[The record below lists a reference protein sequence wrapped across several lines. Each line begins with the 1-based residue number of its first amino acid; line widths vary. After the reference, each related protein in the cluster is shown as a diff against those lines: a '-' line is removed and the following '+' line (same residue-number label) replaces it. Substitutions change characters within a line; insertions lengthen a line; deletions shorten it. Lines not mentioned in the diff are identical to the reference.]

1 MSDRRSPSARVI
13 NNADLLAHIA
23 SFMHFSSDPEQKAAD
38 DGYRLALLPS
48 KTMLPSSRAK
58 IMGVVSEWTTAEM
71 LAYLIRRTAY
81 IQRRRH
87 ELPAGSA
94 MPVDLPVVAGQLKAW
109 AQRRGDE
116 LKTLR
121 SRVVCFKLHQ
131 IMHLIDA
138 LTREQIMREH
148 WRSDAGG
155 EPLFVGARD
164 AIGSIAQAINNNI
177 KADTL
182 RRESA
187 HFHESSQTLMEII
200 EARLTAPADDS
211 PQGKEREQ
219 LRAARQKIDNWRKTA
234 AHLYESTNERLTDCD
249 RLVYFQQKNGRL
261 KSAAAWLNEPCD
273 GSGIP
278 FAQFFD

>member
-1 MSDRRSPSARVI
+1 MSDRRSPSARVL

-23 SFMHFSSDPEQKAAD
+23 SFMHFSSDPEQQAAD

-48 KTMLPSSRAK
+48 KTILASSRAK
-58 IMGVVSEWTTAEM
+58 IMGVVSEWIISEM

-81 IQRRRH
+81 IQRQIH
-87 ELPAGSA
+87 ERPAGSA
-94 MPVDLPVVAGQLKAW
+94 MPLDLPVVAGQLNAW
-109 AQRRGDE
+109 LDRRSDQMK
-116 LKTLR
+116 LLP
-121 SRVVCFKLHQ
+121 SRVQRFKLSQ
-131 IMHLIDA
+131 ILVLVEA
-138 LTREQIMREH
+138 LQREH
-148 WRSDAGG
+148 SRWDAAAA
-155 EPLFVGARD
+155 PLFASARD
-164 AIGSIAQAINNNI
+164 RIADVIHSIRLNIQA
-177 KADTL
+177 DEL

-187 HFHESSQTLMEII
+187 HFDSQSRTLMEII

-211 PQGKEREQ
+211 PHGKEREQ

-234 AHLYESTNERLTDCD
+234 VHLYESTNERLTDCD

>member
-81 IQRRRH
+81 ISRQIH
-87 ELPAGSA
+87 ERPAGSET
-94 MPVDLPVVAGQLKAW
+94 PIDLRVVAGQLDAW
-109 AQRRGDE
+109 VQRRSEE

-131 IMHLIDA
+131 IMHLIEA
-138 LTREQIMREH
+138 LMREQLR
-148 WRSDAGG
+148 WNAGG
-155 EPLFVGARD
+155 GPLFFGAHER
-164 AIGSIAQAINNNI
+164 IGSIAKAINNNI
-177 KADTL
+177 RADTL
-182 RRESA
+182 RRERER
-187 HFHESSQTLMEII
+187 FDESSQTLMEII

-219 LRAARQKIDNWRKTA
+219 LRAARQKIDNWRKFA

>member
-1 MSDRRSPSARVI
+1 MSDRRSPSAQVL

-81 IQRRRH
+81 IQRQFH
-87 ELPAGSA
+87 ERPAGSE
-94 MPVDLPVVAGQLKAW
+94 MPVDLPVVAGQLDAW
-109 AQRRGDE
+109 VERRSDE

-138 LTREQIMREH
+138 LMREQLR
-148 WRSDAGG
+148 WNAGG
-155 EPLFVGARD
+155 SPLFFGAHER
-164 AIGSIAQAINNNI
+164 IGSIAQAINNNI

-182 RRESA
+182 RRERA
-187 HFHESSQTLMEII
+187 RFDESSHTLMQII